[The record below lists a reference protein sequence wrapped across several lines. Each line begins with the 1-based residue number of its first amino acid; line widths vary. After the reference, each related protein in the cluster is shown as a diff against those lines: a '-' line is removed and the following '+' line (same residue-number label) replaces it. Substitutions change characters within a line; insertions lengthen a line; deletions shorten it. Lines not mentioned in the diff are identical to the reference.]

1 MSTATMI
8 DPWIISVNVK
18 TYQLIFSSIVA
29 RMINPNS
36 DIREYQQGI
45 SAAVAGMGF
54 ILHF

>member
-1 MSTATMI
+1 MSIATTI